1 MNVLKWAGYTVA
13 ALLALSVIVGVGI
26 FVLTAGI
33 IIGIFSGLMGIVS
46 LLAFVIRDYFE
57 SSTKK

>member
-1 MNVLKWAGYTVA
+1 MGVLKWAGYTVA

-57 SSTKK
+57 SSMKK

>member
-1 MNVLKWAGYTVA
+1 MSVLKWAGYTVA

-26 FVLTAGI
+26 FILTAGI

-57 SSTKK
+57 SSMKK

>member
-1 MNVLKWAGYTVA
+1 MSVLKWAGYTVA

-57 SSTKK
+57 SSMKK